1 LSWRSIGQIYVPNFA
16 QQFVSNAVPA
26 ATVWVGYSFGER

>member
-1 LSWRSIGQIYVPNFA
+1 VPNFA
-16 QQFVSNAVPA
+16 QQFVSNAEPA